1 MDAIAYMDECKEKL
15 GITSNYALHKATGIT
30 EARISDYY
38 KGKCI
43 PDEFACFKFAEILEM
58 SPVIVIAEIQ
68 MTNTKK
74 PDKALF
80 FKHFLTTVGLW
91 IIIAVIPVNL
101 GTFSN
106 NAYAAGTHAG
116 SDISAHYT
124 KWINYL
130 LKFILLTFER
140 YFTCNWSRKP
150 LRG

>member
-15 GITSNYALHKATGIT
+15 GITSNYALCKATDIP
-30 EARISDYY
+30 EARLSDYY
-38 KGKCI
+38 KGKRI

-58 SPVIVIAEIQ
+58 SPTLVIAEIQ
-68 MTNTKK
+68 MSNTKK

-106 NAYAAGTHAG
+106 NVYAAGTRAD
-116 SDISAHYT
+116 SDISANYT
-124 KWINYL
+124 K
-130 LKFILLTFER
+130 
-140 YFTCNWSRKP
+140 
-150 LRG
+150 